1 MIGSLYYKKGK
12 PWINFGDDDNISVTP
27 GEFDTSHLKPG
38 ILVRFAVVTNLK
50 GKRSASIIEVF
61 YRNPE
66 DSPTLLGLV
75 KNWFKTLNFHLGEI
89 LNRGCGPKS

>member
-12 PWINFGDDDNISVTP
+12 PWINFGEDDSIVVTP

-66 DSPTLLGLV
+66 DDTTLAGRLRG
-75 KNWFKTLNFHLGEI
+75 WFKTLSFHLGTI
-89 LNRGCGPKS
+89 LNRGFGPKS

>member
-12 PWINFGDDDNISVTP
+12 PWINFGEDDSISVTP

-66 DSPTLLGLV
+66 DDTTLTGRV

-89 LNRGCGPKS
+89 LNRGFGPKS

>member
-12 PWINFGDDDNISVTP
+12 PWINFGEDDSIVVTP

-38 ILVRFAVVTNLK
+38 RLVRFAVVTNLK

-66 DSPTLLGLV
+66 DSPTLLGLL

-89 LNRGCGPKS
+89 LNRGIGPKS

>member
-12 PWINFGDDDNISVTP
+12 PWIYFGEDDSIVVTP

-61 YRNPE
+61 YQNQE
-66 DSPTLLGLV
+66 DDTTLTGRV
-75 KNWFKTLNFHLGEI
+75 KNWFKTLNFHLGNI
-89 LNRGCGPKS
+89 LNRGFGPKS